1 MSEIVELTKID
12 FVSVFIAV
20 FAILVGVKAIVSL
33 FEWVVSKLGL
43 ETKWMRQKREE
54 HDLLVQTSKGLVE
67 LQKKHENDTGI
78 SDEHDQKLEESLNT
92 FMKEVRELILTTQE
106 EVKKFYKNR
115 EHDREQSREIQKQL
129 TESIQSIVEHN
140 EVKDQQMDCLTE
152 AQREVLADKINDK
165 YKHYLQIQGIP
176 EDEVDEFVSLHK
188 AYKGVGGNHSGDAKF
203 EYCMNHLPILS
214 VETKLKLENSG
225 K

>member
-1 MSEIVELTKID
+1 MSDIVELTKID
-12 FVSVFIAV
+12 FVSVFVAV

-67 LQKKHENDTGI
+67 LQKKHEDDTGI

-92 FMKEVRELILTTQE
+92 FMKEVRELISATQE

-140 EVKDQQMDCLTE
+140 EVKDQQMGCLTE

-203 EYCMNHLPILS
+203 EYCMNHLPILP
-214 VETKLKLENSG
+214 VETKLKLENSD